1 MDKDPSNMREAG
13 GDYEKP
19 KKVPGVGQ
27 SKQSRGSLQKWTG
40 KSGRP
45 LRPSQAFK
53 VVLTE
58 SRVISG
64 HQSLLGLR

>member
-1 MDKDPSNMREAG
+1 MDKDASNMREAES
-13 GDYEKP
+13 DYEKP

-27 SKQSRGSLQKWTG
+27 RKQSKGSLQKWTG
-40 KSGRP
+40 KLVRP

-53 VVLTE
+53 IVLTE